1 MDEEY
6 CDDDREYIRVRKT
19 EVAGTGLPKDTMEDV
34 TPISRDQLQQY
45 MAMSYH
51 ADIRRA
57 TALVLRAANAK
68 KTNVLLPNTIG
79 EIQIGYHIPIPSD
92 YILALQ
98 RKFPGCKITYLQ
110 EEWYEENPTT
120 RKKVTGIL
128 IDWS

>member
-1 MDEEY
+1 
-6 CDDDREYIRVRKT
+6 
-19 EVAGTGLPKDTMEDV
+19 MEDV

-45 MAMSYH
+45 MMMTYH
-51 ADIRRA
+51 TDIRRA
-57 TALVLRAANAK
+57 TALVLRAAHVK
-68 KTNVLLPNTIG
+68 KTNILLPNICT
-79 EIQIGYHIPIPSD
+79 EMRCSPLPVPSD